1 VTLLPLALLLSLG
14 AAPQG
19 RPCEGERLTLL
30 PFDAVAVSR
39 ADARR
44 AEEVLRRALAR
55 NTATPGVCL
64 EPRKETV
71 ERLLALGGKLAPC
84 SDETCRTAQ
93 VKALATQWVVRGRVL
108 GLGGERTV
116 ALVLVG
122 PEGQE
127 TRETFTLPVL
137 EAGAEDA
144 ASRAFTAL
152 WRTRSH
158 QPVARKT
165 LRPWPQ
171 VLMGTG
177 AAALAAGIGFGLASR
192 STERRLSQGTEGCA
206 GVGDEYSRCIAR
218 ELRKGERQS
227 LIANSLLG
235 TGVMLGAGGAIL
247 FIWELP

>member
-1 VTLLPLALLLSLG
+1 MTLLSLAVLLSLG
-14 AAPQG
+14 ATSQG
-19 RPCEGERLTLL
+19 TSCEGERLTLL

-44 AEEVLRRALAR
+44 AEDVVRRSLAKD
-55 NTATPGVCL
+55 ASLCL

-71 ERLLALGGKLAPC
+71 ERLLSLGGKLAPC
-84 SDETCRTAQ
+84 ADEACRSAQ
-93 VKALATQWVVRGRVL
+93 VKALGAQWVVRGRVL

-122 PEGQE
+122 PGGQE
-127 TRETFTLPVL
+127 SRDTFTLPSL
-137 EAGAEDA
+137 EAGAEDVA
-144 ASRAFTAL
+144 ARAFSAL
-152 WRTRSH
+152 WGARPR
-158 QPVARKT
+158 PPAERKT

-177 AAALAAGIGFGLASR
+177 AAALVAGVGFGLASR
-192 STERRLSQGTEGCA
+192 ATERRLSQGSGGCEGE
-206 GVGDEYSRCIAR
+206 GETFRRCIAD

-235 TGVMLGAGGAIL
+235 TGAVLGAGGAVL